1 MCRSLTVTVHSDVD
15 KCLALS
21 ECFKYILTMVPGIFI
36 VTLTVFQC
44 CVPRFKLC
52 FVVKQFVVEYLIPYQ
67 YNYVLMNLLVDII
80 LLYNV
85 WVLIF
90 PTDCLLLLLL
100 YFLLDSFEY
109 IKWMHIAEYI
119 WVCKIKYYFILHV
132 YMMDQKLF
140 KYCVCC

>member
-1 MCRSLTVTVHSDVD
+1 MIFLHKIYLMCRSLTVTVHSDVD

-90 PTDCLLLLLL
+90 PTDYTLSIVVIIIL
-100 YFLLDSFEY
+100 FAGF
-109 IKWMHIAEYI
+109 I
-119 WVCKIKYYFILHV
+119 WIYQVDAYSRIH
-132 YMMDQKLF
+132 MSM
-140 KYCVCC
+140 